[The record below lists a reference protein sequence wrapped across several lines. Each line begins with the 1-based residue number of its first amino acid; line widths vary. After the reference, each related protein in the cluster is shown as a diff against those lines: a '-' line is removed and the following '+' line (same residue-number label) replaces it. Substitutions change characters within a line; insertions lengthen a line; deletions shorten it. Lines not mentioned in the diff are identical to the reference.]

1 MIMIFF
7 KLKSH
12 NLNVFK
18 KKIFSRMSEQL
29 DTRVGHKQPRLTVS
43 ETTHVVKLTCT
54 AKKMECQKESDL

>member
-1 MIMIFF
+1 
-7 KLKSH
+7 
-12 NLNVFK
+12 
-18 KKIFSRMSEQL
+18 MSEQL